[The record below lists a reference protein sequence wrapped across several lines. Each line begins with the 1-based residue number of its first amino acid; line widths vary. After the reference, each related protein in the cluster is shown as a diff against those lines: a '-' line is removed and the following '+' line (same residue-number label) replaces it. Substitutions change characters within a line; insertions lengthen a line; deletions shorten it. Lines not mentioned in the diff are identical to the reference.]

1 MYKERGIAIF
11 NKTKLITKVSLKW
24 QNMMSQSLE
33 REPQC
38 ISSVN
43 LIASSPATGTKVKCN
58 RETRDLKTAGFYL
71 LGSWISFTW

>member
-1 MYKERGIAIF
+1 
-11 NKTKLITKVSLKW
+11 
-24 QNMMSQSLE
+24 MMSQSLE

-43 LIASSPATGTKVKCN
+43 LFASSPVAGTKVKCN

-71 LGSWISFTW
+71 LGS